1 MKNNK
6 GISII
11 TVVVTIIV
19 IIILASIGISNSLV
33 TVDNTAK
40 AVFQEDFK
48 NYVQQIK
55 TYNLEAILRQ
65 QVDDYDPDE
74 LNWDGKSEYLENSA
88 RIENKDQEDTIEFL
102 LKGYY
107 TKSLDDKVYIE
118 NGELKVRDKYLT
130 EQACADE
137 LHLYKRSG
145 D

>member
-107 TKSLDDKVYIE
+107 TKSLEDKVYIE

-130 EQACADE
+130 EQAWADE

>member
-88 RIENKDQEDTIEFL
+88 RIENKDQEDTVEFL

-130 EQACADE
+130 EQAWADE

>member
-130 EQACADE
+130 EQAWADE

>member
-6 GISII
+6 GISLV
-11 TVVVTIIV
+11 TVVLTIIV

-55 TYNLEAILRQ
+55 TYNLEAVLRQ

-74 LNWDGKSEYLENSA
+74 LAWDGESDFLENSA
-88 RIENKDQEDTIEFL
+88 RIEDKDQEDTIDFL

-107 TKSLDDKVYIE
+107 TKNLEGKVYIE
-118 NGELKVRDKYLT
+118 NGELKVKDTYLT
-130 EQACADE
+130 EQSWADE

-145 D
+145 E